1 MVDPSKLHM
10 GWLDHATKRKERSV
24 TRNAR
29 LTRRRFV
36 GGAAGGAAAL
46 TLGGGRLSEAL
57 AAKSAPALLQGGSKI
72 TYWGGLI
79 FSDDA
84 NNLLVDTINKW
95 GDDNNVETEVV
106 MINQNETNQK
116 VSAAVESKTMPD
128 ALDMGLDLLLLLN
141 STDQLT
147 PLDDIYA
154 KIGQAH
160 GGWYESID
168 AATALTGE
176 TKNGIPFGSSGN
188 LLFSR
193 KDVLEAK
200 GLTPP
205 PKTWQE
211 VSDWSKQ
218 AQNPPEVYGMGFAL
232 SNVGDGNTMMSVL
245 QSYGGRIADDTGK
258 TVTIKSEET
267 RTFLQWVKDAW
278 DAGLFPPGATTWDGA
293 GDNQAYLA
301 GQAIFIANTGSV
313 HIAAQTDD
321 PDLDAATHFAPLPAG
336 PKGTISPI
344 GPNYRA
350 IPKSSQ
356 NVDTAKALLE
366 HLANPE
372 FMEAYYNVAI
382 YAPVLQ
388 AYETFPVFTDA
399 VHSGLLALVKSG
411 TAPAYPDVYNTA
423 YADFSA
429 NFLVPKMIQRIV
441 VDGKTLDEAM
451 DEAQQQGQAIYDKYK

>member
-1 MVDPSKLHM
+1 LTQRS
-10 GWLDHATKRKERSV
+10 ERSDAV
-24 TRNAR
+24 TSIPRH
-29 LTRRRFV
+29 TRRRFL

-46 TLGGGRLSEAL
+46 TLGGSRLAEMV
-57 AAKSAPALLQGGSKI
+57 AAKSAPAVLQGGAKI

-95 GDDNNVETEVV
+95 GDDNNVDTEVV

-147 PLDDIYA
+147 TLDDVYA
-154 KIGQAH
+154 KIGDAH
-160 GGWYESID
+160 GGWYPSID
-168 AATALTGE
+168 AATKLTGE
-176 TKNGIPFGSSGN
+176 TINGIPFGSSGN

-218 AQNPPEVYGMGFAL
+218 AQKPPLYGMGFAL

-245 QSYGGRIADDTGK
+245 QSYGGRIADDAGK

-293 GDNQAYLA
+293 GDNMAYLA

-313 HIAAQTDD
+313 HIAAQKDD

-336 PKGTISPI
+336 PKGTVSPI

-356 NVDTAKALLE
+356 NADTAKALLE
-366 HLANPE
+366 YLANPE
-372 FMEAYYNVAI
+372 FMEAYYDVAI

-388 AYETFPVFTDA
+388 GYEPFPVFTDA
-399 VHSGLLALVKSG
+399 VHSGLLELVKSG
-411 TAPAYPDVYNTA
+411 TAPAAPDVYNTA

-429 NFLVPKMIQRIV
+429 NFIVPKMIQRIV
-441 VDGKTLDEAM
+441 IDKKTIDEAM
-451 DEAQQQGQAIYDKYK
+451 DEAQQQGQLIYDKYK

>member
-1 MVDPSKLHM
+1 VIGTS
-10 GWLDHATKRKERSV
+10 RF
-24 TRNAR
+24 
-29 LTRRRFV
+29 TRRRLL
-36 GGAAGGAAAL
+36 GGAAGGAAVA
-46 TLGGGRLSEAL
+46 LGGGRLSEAL
-57 AAKSAPALLQGGSKI
+57 AARSAPAVLQGGGKL

-79 FSDDA
+79 FSDEA
-84 NNLLVDTINKW
+84 NKLLTDTINKW
-95 GDDNNVETEVV
+95 GKDNNVQTEVV

-116 VSAAVESKTMPD
+116 VSAAVESKTMPS
-128 ALDMGLDLLLLLN
+128 ALDLLLLLN
-141 STDQLT
+141 SSDQLA
-147 PLDDIYA
+147 PLDDLYA
-154 KIGQAH
+154 KIGDAN
-160 GGWYESID
+160 GGWYPSID
-168 AATALTGE
+168 AATKLTG
-176 TKNGIPFGSSGN
+176 KSINGIPFGSSGN

-193 KDVLEAK
+193 KDILEAK

-218 AQNPPEVYGMGFAL
+218 AQKPPEYYGMGFAL

-245 QSYGGRIADDTGK
+245 QSYGGRIADDAGK
-258 TVTIKSEET
+258 TVTIKSEEK

-278 DAGLFPPGATTWDGA
+278 DAKLFPPGATTWDGA

-350 IPKSSQ
+350 IPKSTQ
-356 NVDTAKALLE
+356 DVDTAKALLE
-366 HLANPE
+366 YLANPE

-388 AYETFPVFTDA
+388 GYESFKVFTDA

-441 VDGKTLDEAM
+441 IDGKTIDDAM